1 MAPESASRV
10 RVDFNVPATMRDG
23 TILRANVY
31 RPDDGG
37 AGAYPVLLTRLPY
50 GKDLPMGS
58 SVLDPAQAARRGYI
72 VVVQDVRGTFAS
84 DGEWFPF
91 QHERSD
97 GADTIAW
104 AAQLPGANG
113 MVGTF
118 GASYFGFTQW
128 AAATQSPAA
137 LRAMA
142 PMIAWDD
149 PDDGVVRRN
158 GVIELGTSGYWN
170 MMQGLGQLARRHVG
184 DPRALGASFYQLAQE
199 FDRLPTSGYAEL
211 PLNRF
216 GPLARL
222 GLDEPQ
228 GVLTERGK
236 DGGRA
241 ELMRV
246 APAYTLDVPVLHIG
260 GWYDIFLNGTIR
272 NFQAMRQHG
281 NARQHLLIG
290 PWIHGDV
297 RHVVGEADFGLA
309 ASGALVNLRGD
320 LMSIQLQFFDR
331 WLKGAPNGFD
341 QTPAVQYF
349 VMGANSWKSS
359 DTWPPAGAR
368 AERWYLHSQGEA
380 NSLAGNGV
388 LAREQPASEPADTY
402 VYDPARPVPTL
413 GGATLLHPVFRA
425 GARDQRPVETR
436 QDVLVYTSAPLSAP
450 MEVTGPVS
458 VSLYVATDAPDTDF
472 VARLSD
478 VHPDG
483 TSLPLTDGI
492 TRMMYRGGVGGPPE
506 PLASGQVYLI
516 DIDLWSTSAVFLP
529 GHAIRLDVTSS
540 SFPRWERNLNTGA
553 DSGKSVEMRAA
564 RQTVLHDAEHPSCL
578 TLSVVPA

>member
-1 MAPESASRV
+1 MAPDSASRV

-84 DGEWFPF
+84 DGAWFPF

-113 MVGTF
+113 TVGTF

-170 MMQGLGQLARRHVG
+170 MMQGLGQLARRHAG

-281 NARQHLLIG
+281 NTRQHLLIG

-309 ASGALVNLRGD
+309 ASGTLVNLRGD

-349 VMGANSWKSS
+349 VMGANSWNSS

-368 AERWYLHSQGEA
+368 EERWYLHSQGEA

-425 GARDQRPVETR
+425 GARDQRLVETR
-436 QDVLVYTSAPLSAP
+436 QDVLVYTSTPLSVP

-483 TSLPLTDGI
+483 TALPLTDGI
-492 TRMMYRGGVGGPPE
+492 TRMMYRGGVGGTPE
-506 PLASGQVYLI
+506 PLVSGQIYPI
-516 DIDLWSTSAVFLP
+516 DVDLWSTSAVFLP